1 MAAAKA
7 NKETIIG
14 VGSGENRKWKMK
26 SMVESLEG
34 YRTMLWI
41 YKDLALQVF
50 TIRSNASQV
59 SLKAKLN

>member
-26 SMVESLEG
+26 SMVESLLLVLRG
-34 YRTMLWI
+34 AWHVLTADLLPLLWW
-41 YKDLALQVF
+41 D
-50 TIRSNASQV
+50 
-59 SLKAKLN
+59 